1 MSIEYRADARLQQ
14 RQVAALIEG
23 LAREDEWSVVSRG
36 ERDLV
41 LRWAAHLGEDA
52 QSDATIEV
60 EPNSVYLAVHAG
72 TRRQRDVLVQLMTE
86 ILRAI
91 GVAATFRLE

>member
-41 LRWAAHLGEDA
+41 LRWAA